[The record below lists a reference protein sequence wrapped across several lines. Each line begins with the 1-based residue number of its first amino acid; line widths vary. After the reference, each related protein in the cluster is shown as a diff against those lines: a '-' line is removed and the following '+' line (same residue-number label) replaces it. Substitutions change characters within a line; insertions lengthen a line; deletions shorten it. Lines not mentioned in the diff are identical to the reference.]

1 MILFR
6 YEDAMKYFE
15 ELVDFYKQN
24 NVKVSIRLSQIEQNI
39 MVILSKQGKFDKH
52 WSILLIFGRLEL
64 QL

>member
-1 MILFR
+1 
-6 YEDAMKYFE
+6 MKYFE